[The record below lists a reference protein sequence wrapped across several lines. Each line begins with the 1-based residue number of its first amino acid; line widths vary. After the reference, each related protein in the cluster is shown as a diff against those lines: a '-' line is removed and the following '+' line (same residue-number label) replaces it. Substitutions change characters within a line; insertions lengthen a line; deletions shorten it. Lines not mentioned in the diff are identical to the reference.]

1 MKNKHILLLV
11 VFISM
16 FSIFSCNKNSSN
28 KVILEPTPKTPVDI
42 CFPSDTVELNDEVVL
57 NATSTYLLKSDI
69 KANSNGY
76 ITHVNIKLA
85 DYVKQGQTLF
95 GLQTKESKALGNTI
109 SNLDPSFK
117 FSGSINVISPA
128 SGYVEMLAHQIGDYV
143 QDGDILAR
151 ITDESSFGFVMDV
164 PYEYNQL
171 IKPNILLTI
180 KLPDNREIKGHVSK
194 IMPQVDPVSQT
205 QKVLIKVERGIK
217 IPENLIA
224 TINLTK
230 KKTKGISLPKA
241 AVLTNETQTSFWVMK
256 MINDTTAV
264 KVLINKGIENE
275 SLVQVVSVNLTIKDR
290 IIISGNYGL
299 SDTAFVQIKK

>member
-16 FSIFSCNKNSSN
+16 FSIFSCNKDSS
-28 KVILEPTPKTPVDI
+28 KEVTLEPTPKTPVGI

-109 SNLDPSFK
+109 SNLDSSFK

-128 SGYVEMLAHQIGDYV
+128 SGYVEMLTHQIGDYV
-143 QDGDILAR
+143 QEGDILAR

-224 TINLTK
+224 TIKLTK

-264 KVLINKGIENE
+264 KISINKGIETE
-275 SLVQVVSVNLTIKDR
+275 SLVQVVSGNLTTKDR